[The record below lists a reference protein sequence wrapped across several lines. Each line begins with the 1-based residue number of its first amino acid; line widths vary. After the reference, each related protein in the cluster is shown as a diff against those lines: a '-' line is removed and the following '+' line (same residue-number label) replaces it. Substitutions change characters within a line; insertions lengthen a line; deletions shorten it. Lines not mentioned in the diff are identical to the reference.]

1 MENEKGSLLVTTIC
15 LILVFACVIGIFT
28 SIDRAG
34 DLIDDVQS
42 GQNDDVNGGDNSN
55 QDNSGSNNGGND
67 GNTDTDNSVDFND
80 GVNYYVYEDLDF
92 GYRTVGSRTT
102 FFFAVENPMY
112 HVVSPDGYY
121 DTWKMYI
128 NKDKCVALAGYPLEI
143 KYSKNLGVTWNN
155 FDWNEDEDGND
166 MAYLLNLA
174 KDDVVYVSYTFTT
187 DQTKTQEILQRI
199 IEDILSDRVESGDH
213 MYSYYKNFP
222 IHRQNIVKNDSGIVP
237 VG

>member
-15 LILVFACVIGIFT
+15 LILVLACVVGIFT

-34 DLIDDVQS
+34 DLVDDVQN
-42 GQNDDVNGGDNSN
+42 GQNGDVNND
-55 QDNSGSNNGGND
+55 GSADQGNNGGNN
-67 GNTDTDNSVDFND
+67 GNTNTDNSVNVED

-102 FFFAVENPMY
+102 FFFVVDNPMY
-112 HVVSPDGYY
+112 HTVSPDGYY
-121 DTWKMYI
+121 DTWRMSVY
-128 NKDKCVALAGYPLEI
+128 KDECVALAGYPLEI

-155 FDWNEDEDGND
+155 FDWTKDENGDNV
-166 MAYLLNLA
+166 AHLWNLGE
-174 KDDVVYVSYTFTT
+174 DDVVYVSYTFTT
-187 DQTKTQEILQRI
+187 DQTKCQEILQRI

-213 MYSYYKNFP
+213 IYSYYKNFP
-222 IHRQNIVKNDSGIVP
+222 IYRQNDVRNDSGIVP